1 MYSIYHAFVARWDH
15 SASSFSPTSPPS
27 LCPPPFPS
35 SFHRWTRHFASFD
48 TEGERGEE
56 QPSWKYSFPL
66 SRAPRVFFFSKSL
79 PSFPFLFPPPLS
91 LPPVL
96 LFLLSS
102 LPFRSKSSFDG
113 VARGRMILRC
123 FEGGT
128 MKILIDG
135 DCGSGRIV
143 KRERERE
150 IITMKDRSISYRI
163 KISSIKE
170 HLLNFDETDPK
181 SKTNCLE

>member
-1 MYSIYHAFVARWDH
+1 
-15 SASSFSPTSPPS
+15 
-27 LCPPPFPS
+27 
-35 SFHRWTRHFASFD
+35 
-48 TEGERGEE
+48 
-56 QPSWKYSFPL
+56 
-66 SRAPRVFFFSKSL
+66 
-79 PSFPFLFPPPLS
+79 
-91 LPPVL
+91 
-96 LFLLSS
+96 
-102 LPFRSKSSFDG
+102 
-113 VARGRMILRC
+113 
-123 FEGGT
+123 

>member
-1 MYSIYHAFVARWDH
+1 MRINVLDLSRFCCAVGPFRLVFLSDL
-15 SASSFSPTSPPS
+15 PS
-27 LCPPPFPS
+27 LSLPPPFPS

-135 DCGSGRIV
+135 DCVVVGELLRERD
-143 KRERERE
+143 RERERNNNNE
-150 IITMKDRSISYRI
+150 RPIDFVSNK
-163 KISSIKE
+163 
-170 HLLNFDETDPK
+170 NFIDQGTSVK
-181 SKTNCLE
+181 F